1 MSQREEIIR
10 KAFAI
15 PQMPMPVQKV
25 LAYIGNPE
33 ADLRQLAKIIEYDP
47 GLTVNVLR
55 MANSALFGG
64 SGKVASVRDA
74 LSRLGLNRVYQLV
87 IASGVAPMTRYEI
100 KGYGLRPG
108 ELLEH
113 SVAVAVA
120 AETLARELE
129 RTAPP
134 HTFTS
139 GLLVNIGKTVMGSFL
154 EVDAGPILE
163 LAHQRHIPFEQ
174 AEEEVLGINH
184 AELGAILLER
194 WSIPVPIVN
203 VVRYRLRPDDCPEPD
218 LALDL
223 VHVGDVIAK
232 MTGIGMGIDGMQY
245 APSQAVFARLDLT
258 PYQMENVM
266 AAILEQIAEI
276 RDILMEQAL

>member
-1 MSQREEIIR
+1 MSRREDILQ

-33 ADLRQLAKIIEYDP
+33 ADLRQLARIIEYDP

-55 MANSALFGG
+55 MANSSFFGTG
-64 SGKVASVRDA
+64 GKVTSVREA
-74 LSRLGLNRVYQLV
+74 LMRLGLNRVYQLV

-113 SVAVAVA
+113 SVAVATA
-120 AETLARELE
+120 SETLAKELG
-129 RTAPP
+129 RVAPP
-134 HTFTS
+134 HTFTA

-154 EVDAGPILE
+154 EVDAIQILA
-163 LAHQRHIPFEQ
+163 LAHERHISFEQ
-174 AEEEVLGINH
+174 AEEEILGINH

-194 WSIPVPIVN
+194 WSIPIPIVN

-245 APSQAVFARLDLT
+245 TPSEAVFARLDIS
-258 PYQMENVM
+258 PEQMEAVM
-266 AAILEQIAEI
+266 EAILEQIAEV
-276 RDILMEQAL
+276 REILIESTL

>member
-1 MSQREEIIR
+1 MSRREDILQ

-33 ADLRQLAKIIEYDP
+33 ADLRQLARIIEYDP

-55 MANSALFGG
+55 MANSSFFGAG
-64 SGKVASVRDA
+64 GKVTSVREA
-74 LSRLGLNRVYQLV
+74 LMRLGLNRVYQLV

-113 SVAVAVA
+113 SVAVATA
-120 AETLARELE
+120 SETLAKELG
-129 RTAPP
+129 RVAPP
-134 HTFTS
+134 HTFTA

-154 EVDAGPILE
+154 EVDAGPILA
-163 LAHQRHIPFEQ
+163 LAHERHISFEQ
-174 AEEEVLGINH
+174 AEEEILGINH

-194 WSIPVPIVN
+194 WSIPIPIVN

-232 MTGIGMGIDGMQY
+232 MTGIGLGIDGMQY
-245 APSQAVFARLDLT
+245 TPSEAVFARLDIT
-258 PYQMENVM
+258 PEQMEAVM
-266 AAILEQIAEI
+266 ETILEQIAEV
-276 RDILMEQAL
+276 REILIESTL

>member
-1 MSQREEIIR
+1 MSRREDIIQ
-10 KAFAI
+10 KATAI
-15 PQMPMPVQKV
+15 PHMPMPVQKV

-55 MANSALFGG
+55 MANSTFFGG
-64 SGKVASVRDA
+64 MGKVSTVKEA
-74 LSRLGLNRVYQLV
+74 LMRLGLGRVYQLV
-87 IASGVAPMTRYEI
+87 IASGVAPFARYEI

-113 SVAVAVA
+113 SVAVATA
-120 AETLARELE
+120 SETLARELE
-129 RTAPP
+129 IAAPP
-134 HTFTS
+134 HTFTA

-154 EVDAGPILE
+154 EVDAAPILTI
-163 LAHQRHIPFEQ
+163 AHERHIPFEQ
-174 AEEEVLGINH
+174 AEELVLGINH

-194 WSIPVPIVN
+194 WGIPTPIVN
-203 VVRYRLRPDDCPEPD
+203 VVRYRLRPDACPEPD

-245 APSQAVFARLDLT
+245 APSEAVFARLDVT
-258 PYQMENVM
+258 PQQMENVM
-266 AAILEQIAEI
+266 AAILEQIAEV
-276 RDILMEQAL
+276 RDILMDSAL

>member
-1 MSQREEIIR
+1 MSRRDAIIQ

-25 LAYIGNPE
+25 LAYIGNPD
-33 ADLRQLAKIIEYDP
+33 ADLRQLARIIEYDP

-55 MANSALFGG
+55 MANSSFFGG
-64 SGKVASVRDA
+64 GGKVTSVREA
-74 LSRLGLNRVYQLV
+74 LMRLGLNRVYQLV
-87 IASGVAPMTRYEI
+87 IASGVAPMTRYPV
-100 KGYGLRPG
+100 KGYGLPPG
-108 ELLEH
+108 ALLEH
-113 SVAVAVA
+113 SVAVATA
-120 AETLARELE
+120 SETLARELE
-129 RTAPP
+129 LVAPP
-134 HTFTS
+134 HTFTA
-139 GLLVNIGKTVMGSFL
+139 GLLVNIGKIVMGSFL

-163 LAHQRHIPFEQ
+163 LAHARHISFEQ
-174 AEEEVLGINH
+174 AEDEILGINH

-245 APSQAVFARLDLT
+245 APSEAVFARLNVT
-258 PYQMENVM
+258 PLQMENVM
-266 AAILEQIAEI
+266 VAILEEIAEV
-276 RDILMEQAL
+276 REILMEHTF